1 MFEKLLEKPDFKK
14 YNLPAAGV
22 EQLGIFLEKDEFVE
36 IGVTNQSLLGIKK
49 QAGKEVVHTND
60 PEAAAFLRILR
71 DQFGEWEKLSNISFQ
86 TERQFNIH
94 VNKSSLME
102 MVRSK
107 LGNNFKFNKTIVNKK
122 IESINQKLKKIHD
135 RLQGVFIVF
144 SSIID
149 ILNSFDTKKAV
160 FACKTV
166 CDENIDEIMWIK
178 DVKKASLLILCPD
191 TKHHHAFLTK
201 YGCSKMKIGRTKN
214 KNIWLRQP

>member
-49 QAGKEVVHTND
+49 QAGKEVVHT
-60 PEAAAFLRILR
+60 
-71 DQFGEWEKLSNISFQ
+71 
-86 TERQFNIH
+86 TFNIH

-107 LGNNFKFNKTIVNKK
+107 LGNNFKSNKKIVNKK

-191 TKHHHAFLTK
+191 TKHHHTFLTK